1 MDENFFPF
9 FFFFFVAVWCWPHL
23 SFKKTLC
30 LLTFVDSPVVEI
42 MALLILFIFKNL
54 NQSKGI
60 FVRLNFLSLYYDII

>member
-9 FFFFFVAVWCWPHL
+9 FFSFLWQSGAGHTC
-23 SFKKTLC
+23 FKKTLC
-30 LLTFVDSPVVEI
+30 LFTFVDSPVVEI

-60 FVRLNFLSLYYDII
+60 FVRLNFLSFYYDII